1 MRGGVYVGALP
12 GIYVGNR
19 SFGARERSGCV
30 QTPREHEV
38 STVRS
43 GGRTP
48 SRATLAVSSPYT
60 PMLRLAFLLAL
71 AVGALAAR
79 PHIAPPLVVGA
90 FSGMAPGGPVAG
102 WEPLRLGDARP
113 STYTLVRD
121 GGAVVVRAH
130 AEDSASGLV
139 RRVRIDLAEYPVMAW
154 RWKVD
159 GVIARGD
166 VTRRDGDDYPARIYV
181 TFDFPVSRLSF
192 GDRVKYRALRVLGYR
207 DIPTRALNYIWAN
220 RAGETRIVANPF
232 TDWVRMVPV
241 ESGPANAGRWRSA
254 RRNVADDYRAAF
266 GESPPAITGIAIMTD
281 ADNTGGEA
289 TASYGDLTM
298 EER

>member
-1 MRGGVYVGALP
+1 
-12 GIYVGNR
+12 
-19 SFGARERSGCV
+19 
-30 QTPREHEV
+30 
-38 STVRS
+38 
-43 GGRTP
+43 
-48 SRATLAVSSPYT
+48 
-60 PMLRLAFLLAL
+60 MLRFALLLAL
-71 AVGALAAR
+71 ATGALAAR
-79 PHIAPPLVVGA
+79 PHVAPPLVVGA
-90 FSGMAPGGPVAG
+90 FSSMVPGGPVAG

-113 STYTLVRD
+113 SSYTLVREPAPGQA
-121 GGAVVVRAH
+121 GGGTVVVRAR
-130 AEDSASGLV
+130 ADDSASGLV
-139 RRVRIDLAEYPVMAW
+139 RRVRVNLAEYPVLAW

-181 TFDFPVSRLSF
+181 TFDYPPSRLSF

-232 TDWVRMVPV
+232 TDWVQMVPV
-241 ESGPANAGRWRSA
+241 ESGPANAGRWRSV

-266 GESPPAITGIAIMTD
+266 GEEPPAITGIAIMTD
-281 ADNTGGEA
+281 ADNTGGAAAA
-289 TASYGDLTM
+289 TYGDITM